1 MIELKKNWF
10 VNQEP
15 IMQALIAGL
24 FTWILTAVG
33 AGLVFFF
40 KSSNRKLLDMS
51 LGFTG
56 GVMIAASFWS
66 LLAPA
71 IDYVEMQNKWALAK
85 CRHG

>member
-1 MIELKKNWF
+1 MIEFKSWF

-66 LLAPA
+66 LLAPLL
-71 IDYVEMQNKWALAK
+71 IM
-85 CRHG
+85 